1 MSGELKLDDLN
12 FDFDNSNDKDKVD
25 DNKNVNNAKIVVK
38 EKRDNVEKT
47 IVISEER
54 KENTYN
60 EKPKKTK
67 RKVSFQPNF
76 SLNNSYTVMLN
87 LAFKPATLLMPL
99 ERYNIVNDLYSSR
112 RVYVTIGSKRI
123 PVPPFIIGYVE
134 TFAQKDDTNN
144 LYVVITPL
152 QILMMNPRTRS
163 IGEHEKKVKD
173 ILREALQGLLA
184 KEVIKEYSDELR
196 IHYFKELWMIYW
208 KLLNDGKIPKPPV
221 PGWENQHLF
230 RVIDD
235 VIRFSLG
242 FHDFEYLFFDDN
254 VEDIFLN
261 GVNTNIFLQHTK
273 YNYMKT
279 NIIVDYV
286 ELHRVVTIIGQMTV
300 AKFNYKRPVID
311 MQIMGHFNIR
321 VNLTHDSFSIDGY
334 TLTMRKARETPISFP
349 MLIYSPK
356 FGSLNDELGALL
368 WEFMHQGVS
377 ALVVGETGSGK
388 TTLLK
393 SLVTTAQR
401 SDRIISLED
410 TVEFPHYQRWGFH
423 HVRWSA
429 RSPLSKTEPDEY
441 DLELASKNLLR
452 ARPKIV
458 ILGEIRY
465 TEARTFFEIIQM
477 GVASAY
483 STAHGASPIS
493 ILRRL
498 IYSMGVE
505 PTSIAD
511 LDLIIQMKTFRPI
524 NRMIRKITHL
534 SYIEEVGLHDEEDAE
549 DYKFDISTNAVLNY
563 EIKNFAK
570 YWFRVNRDKSGI
582 TEGWNIYWKKFLTS
596 KVFKK
601 LIGNTGLEPDV
612 LVDEINEKYS
622 ILQLMSH
629 GMINDDIEKE
639 LLRSLKLFDLYYI
652 IKRDNH
658 SFGEETFNIFKSAY
672 AQSFP
677 EVKKMKY
684 RELIKKDEYSDLLST
699 L

>member
-1 MSGELKLDDLN
+1 MSEELNIDDLN
-12 FDFDNSNDKDKVD
+12 LDDINFNDEVEASKKQGG
-25 DNKNVNNAKIVVK
+25 
-38 EKRDNVEKT
+38 EKLVIKKKQGDEEKT
-47 IVISEER
+47 IVFS
-54 KENTYN
+54 KEKNENPYN
-60 EKPKKTK
+60 EKPKKSK
-67 RKVSFQPNF
+67 RKIGFQPNF
-76 SLNNSYTVMLN
+76 SLNDSYTVMLN
-87 LAFKPATLLMPL
+87 LAFKPASLLMPL
-99 ERYNIVNDLYSSR
+99 ERYTLVNDLYSSR
-112 RVYVTIGSKRI
+112 RVYVTLGSKRI
-123 PVPPFIIGYVE
+123 PVPSFVIGYVE

-152 QILMMNPRTRS
+152 QLLMMNPRTRS

-208 KLLNDGKIPKPPV
+208 KLLNEGKIPKPPF

-334 TLTMRKARETPISFP
+334 TLTMRKAKETPISFP
-349 MLIYSPK
+349 MLIYSPM

-368 WEFMHQGVS
+368 WEFMHQGIS

-441 DLELASKNLLR
+441 DLELASKNILR
-452 ARPKIV
+452 ARPRIV

-483 STAHGASPIS
+483 STAHGASPVS

-524 NRMIRKITHL
+524 NRLIRKITHL
-534 SYIEEVGLHDEEDAE
+534 SYIEEVGINDEESAD
-549 DYKFDISTNAVLNY
+549 DYKFDISTNATIHY
-563 EIKNFAK
+563 EIRNFAK

-582 TEGWNIYWKKFLTS
+582 TEGWNIYWKKFLGS
-596 KVFKK
+596 RIFKK
-601 LIGNTGLEPDV
+601 LMDNTGLEPDV
-612 LVDEINEKYS
+612 IVDEINEKYS
-622 ILQLMSH
+622 ILQLMGRNIIEDSV
-629 GMINDDIEKE
+629 EKE
-639 LLRSLKLFDLYYI
+639 LMRSLKLFDMYYI

-658 SFGEETFNIFKSAY
+658 SFGEETFKIFRDAY
-672 AQSFP
+672 AQAYP
-677 EVKKMKY
+677 EAKKVKY
-684 RELIKKDEYSDLLST
+684 RELINKDEYADFLTT